1 LIYNYQGAI
10 VSGLLNDRALFKS
23 DPIRIDWDMSEES
36 RSPNV
41 QSLPSRLRVAGVS
54 WGVRPISHVDQF
66 FEHLTTL
73 VKGSHA
79 QGARLVVL
87 PELFQ
92 VELLSLFGDGPEAA
106 VVGHLL
112 PFCDQIDLRLKEL
125 ASELGVW
132 IIGGSHLRPSP
143 AGPIN
148 VATIAWPSGDL
159 FYQPKNCRTM
169 WEREPWRLAPQ
180 TGLTSFPDRKLGVL
194 VCYDSEFPEGA
205 RALAEHGTEL
215 LCVPSYCESQHGYQR
230 VGWSCQARAIENEIF
245 VVHTSL
251 VGPIERFSLGTGY
264 GRSSIIAPSKAPF
277 PDSAILSQS
286 ALNVEGI
293 AVADIDFSALTTC
306 RASGDAR
313 PWSDRHTSEWRVSK

>member
-1 LIYNYQGAI
+1 MTDG
-10 VSGLLNDRALFKS
+10 S
-23 DPIRIDWDMSEES
+23 
-36 RSPNV
+36 
-41 QSLPSRLRVAGVS
+41 QSARETILPSKVRVAGIS
-54 WGVRPISHVDQF
+54 WGVQAVTHPDQF
-66 FEHLTTL
+66 FQHLASL
-73 VKGSHA
+73 VRSSHA
-79 QGARLVVL
+79 QGARLIVL

-92 VELLSLFGDGPEAA
+92 VELLSLFGDGAEES

-112 PFCDQIDLRLKEL
+112 PFCDQIDQCLQKLAKEL
-125 ASELGVW
+125 RIWL
-132 IIGGSHLRPSP
+132 IGGSHLRPST

-148 VATIAWPSGDL
+148 VATVAWPTGDL

-169 WEREPWRLAPQ
+169 WERAPWNLAPQ
-180 TGLTSFPDRKLGVL
+180 TGLATFPDPKLGVL

-245 VVHTSL
+245 VVHTSI

-277 PDSAILSQS
+277 PDSAFLAQS
-286 ALNVEGI
+286 PLNEEGI
-293 AVADIDFSALTTC
+293 AIADVDFSALALS

-313 PWSDRHTSEWRVSK
+313 PWSDRHTSRWTFEK